1 MSSVRL
7 WLIRLLGGNSGEFP
21 PHFKESP
28 SSKLVQDYIDF
39 LRAELEKETT
49 RAEELQKLL
58 FEKCGLCTEKVISTP
73 QTTQEPLKT
82 SRESWPRMKRHFE
95 ERDAREAY
103 WRAKGGVPTD
113 KVKEDENAGKIS

>member
-7 WLIRLLGGNSGEFP
+7 WLIRLLGGVPKEPPSTPPPFLYEFIA
-21 PHFKESP
+21 HLQEE
-28 SSKLVQDYIDF
+28 VIRER
-39 LRAELEKETT
+39 LRAEEF
-49 RAEELQKLL
+49 QKLL
-58 FEKCGLCTEKVISTP
+58 FEKCGLCTEKVTSTP

-103 WRAKGGVPTD
+103 WRAKGGIPTD